1 MEEQLRINWPAVV
14 EAAKQK
20 RKTLKLTQQRLAEL
34 AGVSAPTVSHF
45 ENGQKDI
52 QLSTITR
59 ILGVLGMLDE
69 RVLIFPRPGRRATIP
84 VECRFGSTDVT
95 AEKTV
100 RCAISD
106 EALEDHFGDTRRS
119 SANVSRQPRKNR
131 EARHGRKYLA
141 GDVKP
146 DGSVL
151 HRIDGPLSLTAS
163 RRHGQ
168 YSTASSSI
176 VSRKPST
183 RPAEAVPSLP
193 WLCDSG
199 MISFEV
205 T

>member
-69 RVLIFPRPGRRATIP
+69 RVLIFPDPNARYDSGRMSVWFDGRD
-84 VECRFGSTDVT
+84 G
-95 AEKTV
+95 EKTV
-100 RCAISD
+100 RCAISE
-106 EALEDHFGDTRRS
+106 EALEDHFGDTEDALRTFRS
-119 SANVSRQPRKNR
+119 NR
-131 EARHGRKYLA
+131 EKIESEARRKYLA

-151 HRIDGPLSLTAS
+151 
-163 RRHGQ
+163 
-168 YSTASSSI
+168 I
-176 VSRKPST
+176 VSMDLYR
-183 RPAEAVPSLP
+183 
-193 WLCDSG
+193 
-199 MISFEV
+199 
-205 T
+205 